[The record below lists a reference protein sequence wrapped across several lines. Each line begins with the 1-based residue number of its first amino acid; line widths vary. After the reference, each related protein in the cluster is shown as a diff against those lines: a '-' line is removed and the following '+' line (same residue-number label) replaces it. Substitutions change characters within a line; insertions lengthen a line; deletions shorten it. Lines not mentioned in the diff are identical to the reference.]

1 MKLHNIPAIPMMS
14 KQVITDLDSS
24 KVSSPGHTSVVFLM
38 NFDSKRSYVLLIFSY
53 ISFLFVISE
62 IFEKQLNNTVDQ
74 IEQYHLLSDFQY
86 GFRFSRPTKDL
97 LVFPVDK
104 TATVFNISG
113 ATRVVVIATR
123 KVFDRV

>member
-1 MKLHNIPAIPMMS
+1 MTTNYHP
-14 KQVITDLDSS
+14 V
-24 KVSSPGHTSVVFLM
+24 
-38 NFDSKRSYVLLIFSY
+38 
-53 ISFLFVISE
+53 SFLFVISE
-62 IFEKQLNNTVDQ
+62 IFEKQLNTIVDQ

-104 TATVFNISG
+104 TATLFNISG

-123 KVFDRV
+123 KVFAKK